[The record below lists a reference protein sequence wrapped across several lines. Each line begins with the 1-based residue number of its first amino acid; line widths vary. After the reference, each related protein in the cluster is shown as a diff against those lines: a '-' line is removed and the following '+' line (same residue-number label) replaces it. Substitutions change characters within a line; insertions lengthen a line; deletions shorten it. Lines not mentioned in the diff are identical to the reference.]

1 MTVVVPASSFLS
13 LSIANASQ
21 ALQEKLI
28 NKEGI
33 QRQLLMI
40 ETMMMNT
47 FCVGYLIYLIFYI

>member
-47 FCVGYLIYLIFYI
+47 FCVGYLYLIFYI